1 KVRNRKEQ
9 TSIDGG
15 ASTTKNILSRIEVK
29 GNNIGYRNY
38 DLLHDQTSLGYERLV
53 SVTESSGDES
63 KSYNPTV
70 FNYLDTTEN
79 FAEELFVV
87 TSGMTNTNYDNSGTV
102 TGDFTG
108 DGSMDMIMY
117 PTTGIDAMKKY
128 WLFKNVNGEESNF
141 VQATH
146 NIGEFE
152 TVFSNNYVN
161 HNNKLMPQQ
170 GWTVVQNNGN
180 VAKFKTYST
189 GTASPIYF
197 QYEKVWNKPTYT
209 TTECNES
216 ACDEVSVIKPIPTN
230 YYNGDFNGDGIT
242 DVIAIENKVEEAC
255 NLIGILG
262 QTCITRSTP
271 ISSKRTHFID
281 LNQNVTSNYINYAGD
296 LEVSIGYSQI
306 KVADVTGNGK
316 TNLIQFSPLNNGMR
330 IRIYEL
336 DDSNQL
342 VVVGGYSDTYHN
354 SGINRPF
361 LMGDFNGDGM
371 TDIVYPLE
379 SGQDYWRFLFAT
391 GGGFFS
397 KVGSIGLNYS
407 KNECTNY
414 VNESYLKEFFYIA
427 NDFDGDGKTDILY
440 YENSTED
447 QQSNISCM

>member
-1 KVRNRKEQ
+1 GNKRIEYGVSYWQNTQGIRINYEYLDYYSSQGIVLVIKKITYGFRLEEDPINEIEFKYKVRNRKEQ

-197 QYEKVWNKPTYT
+197 
-209 TTECNES
+209 
-216 ACDEVSVIKPIPTN
+216 
-230 YYNGDFNGDGIT
+230 
-242 DVIAIENKVEEAC
+242 
-255 NLIGILG
+255 
-262 QTCITRSTP
+262 
-271 ISSKRTHFID
+271 
-281 LNQNVTSNYINYAGD
+281 
-296 LEVSIGYSQI
+296 
-306 KVADVTGNGK
+306 
-316 TNLIQFSPLNNGMR
+316 
-330 IRIYEL
+330 
-336 DDSNQL
+336 
-342 VVVGGYSDTYHN
+342 
-354 SGINRPF
+354 
-361 LMGDFNGDGM
+361 
-371 TDIVYPLE
+371 
-379 SGQDYWRFLFAT
+379 
-391 GGGFFS
+391 
-397 KVGSIGLNYS
+397 
-407 KNECTNY
+407 
-414 VNESYLKEFFYIA
+414 
-427 NDFDGDGKTDILY
+427 
-440 YENSTED
+440 
-447 QQSNISCM
+447 